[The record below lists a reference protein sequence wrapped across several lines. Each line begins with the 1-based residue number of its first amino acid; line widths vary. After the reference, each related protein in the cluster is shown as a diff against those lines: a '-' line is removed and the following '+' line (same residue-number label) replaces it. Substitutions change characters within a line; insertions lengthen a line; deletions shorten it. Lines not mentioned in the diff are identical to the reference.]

1 MAVPQMPG
9 WERWVVGVGC
19 SFSSLIDGVG
29 VVVVGGAVLV
39 VVVVDLVDGVL
50 LMVVEVE
57 VEVVTVLGAEV
68 LAEEAL
74 VE

>member
-9 WERWVVGVGC
+9 WERWVVGGGC
-19 SFSSLIDGVG
+19 SFASLMDGVG
-29 VVVVGGAVLV
+29 VVVVVGGAVLV

-57 VEVVTVLGAEV
+57 VEKVLGVEV
-68 LAEEAL
+68 LGEEAL

>member
-1 MAVPQMPG
+1 MPQMPG